1 MEMKKKRLTVIL
13 MGVLF
18 VGGLTGC
25 GMLAAL
31 PGRGYDAIGGYG
43 AAQGY
48 GEMQGYGAAQGYG
61 EMQGYGVAQGYGV
74 TQGYGVSQEE
84 SALSQVPYETTSVT
98 SYDGECGDCRTDEDA
113 GWEQL
118 RIYEPFGMTYD
129 ADRNE
134 LYYNGKSVRW
144 FEDYYLVGDDPQ
156 AKAGRDFFNENGV
169 VDIYAVRNF
178 DSFKRAADGSYDPS
192 GELVGL
198 QEFTEEEFAARDIE
212 ALKNPPKPVAMA
224 GGPAASAEEMQEM
237 AKEYES
243 FGLTYDAKAD
253 QWYLGDEKVRYFR
266 DILTSNGERLSSGRF
281 RGSMRSFGSEEG
293 TVDVYTVRDYG
304 KVNAQGYGTLT
315 GLETEVVT
323 RQLPGGRVDY
333 RVYEPYGLFY
343 DEKSDCYTY
352 NGSVV
357 RFFNDP
363 AVGAGFTNFFTG
375 TVDIEAK
382 RDENNE
388 LTGIVECSQEVYDYH
403 TQKQN
408 RLHSGLIGPNTV
420 LESGTGQN

>member
-1 MEMKKKRLTVIL
+1 MRKKKLAVVI
-13 MGVLF
+13 MGAVF
-18 VGGLTGC
+18 VGCLAGC
-25 GMLAAL
+25 GRSAAL
-31 PGRGYDAIGGYG
+31 PGGHD

-48 GEMQGYGAAQGYG
+48 GITQGYSETQGYDEAQGYGALQREA
-61 EMQGYGVAQGYGV
+61 V
-74 TQGYGVSQEE
+74 
-84 SALSQVPYETTSVT
+84 LSQVSYETTAAV
-98 SYDGECGDCRTDEDA
+98 SYAGECGESWTNEDT
-113 GWEQL
+113 GGEQF

-129 ADRNE
+129 AYRNE

-144 FEDYYLVGDDPQ
+144 FEDYYQIGEEPQ
-156 AKAGRDFFNENGV
+156 ARAGRDFFNENGV
-169 VDIYAVRNF
+169 VDVYAVRDF
-178 DSFKRAADGSYDPS
+178 DSFERAVDGSYDPS
-192 GELVGL
+192 GKLVGL

-253 QWYLGDEKVRYFR
+253 QWYLGGEKVRYFR
-266 DILTSNGERLSSGRF
+266 DILTSNGESLSSGRF
-281 RGSMRSFGSEEG
+281 KGAMRSFGSEDG
-293 TVDVYTVRDYG
+293 TVDVCTVRDYG
-304 KVNAQGYGTLT
+304 RVNALGYGTLI
-315 GLETEVVT
+315 GLETEEVT

-333 RVYEPYGLFY
+333 TVYEPYGLVY

-363 AVGAGFTNFFTG
+363 AAGAGFTNFYTG

-388 LTGIVECSQEVYDYH
+388 LTGIVECSEEVYDYH
-403 TQKQN
+403 TRKYDRFHN
-408 RLHSGLIGPNTV
+408 GLPGADTV
-420 LESGTGQN
+420 LDGIAGQN